1 MVCSRPLGLDT
12 HLQGGSQVYCLLG
25 LGVSLSF
32 WFSFLWVLYF
42 LGTLA
47 LLLKRQFKHFIQ
59 YTYLVS
65 FRGRLVR
72 VSNIPEMGVST
83 AFSYFLWAL
92 FRGNFLVFLS
102 IPYFPVYLVK
112 GLCHLLYFFPTA
124 IFFISETSSCVF
136 FLPTCSCCS
145 FQVKSV
151 PAAHLEWKLYHL
163 PCYSGLPLSKLHIP
177 QS

>member
-1 MVCSRPLGLDT
+1 MACARPPRFDT
-12 HLQGGSQVYCLLG
+12 HLQGGSQVYCLFG

-42 LGTLA
+42 LGSLA

-72 VSNIPEMGVST
+72 VLNIPEMQSPQL
-83 AFSYFLWAL
+83 FHIFFEFFWAL

-102 IPYFPVYLVK
+102 IHYFPVCLVK
-112 GLCHLLYFFPTA
+112 GLCHLLYLFPMP
-124 IFFISETSSCVF
+124 IFSISETSSLVF
-136 FLPTCSCCS
+136 FLAHLFLLLISSEICSCCS
-145 FQVKSV
+145 FGVK
-151 PAAHLEWKLYHL
+151 A
-163 PCYSGLPLSKLHIP
+163 LSSPFLFRFTFT
-177 QS
+177 